1 MHTAHHLP
9 APLRVPFRSHGT
21 WALLGVAAIGALAGI
36 YRFGFGLQA
45 STNLNHHYPWGLWI
59 IADVSLIALAA
70 GGFVTA
76 FLVHVIHREDYHF
89 LSRPALLTALLGY
102 TFAFFLLA
110 ADLGRYWAVWHP
122 LLPSM
127 WQGNSALFEV
137 GLCVMAYLMVL
148 YTEFVP
154 VVCERFAGDARR
166 PRLARLCRGLN
177 RGLARVMPFVLALGV
192 AISCLHQSSLG
203 HIFVL
208 TPTKLHPLWWTPVLA
223 LLFLLSAIVTG
234 LPTVIFASLWAA
246 KLARAK
252 APMAALARLAKFI
265 PISLAI
271 YLTAKVADLII
282 RGSYVYLL
290 EANLQTAAWLCEVG
304 LGVVLPLA
312 LLLSA
317 RLRESP
323 RGLATATGLVMLGIV
338 LNRANVY
345 WIGFQPSGAPRMY
358 LPSLAEWL
366 FTIGILAM
374 IVLAW
379 RFIAINFPI
388 LTPMPAR
395 RSK

>member
-1 MHTAHHLP
+1 MDFAHTP
-9 APLRVPFRSHGT
+9 APLRVPFLSRSA
-21 WALLGVAAIGALAGI
+21 WLLMAVAALGVLAGV
-36 YRFGFGLQA
+36 YRFGLGLQA
-45 STNLNHHYPWGLWI
+45 STNLNHYYPWGLWI

-76 FLVHVIHREDYHF
+76 FLVHVIHREEYHF

-110 ADLGRYWAVWHP
+110 ADLGRYYNVWHP

-154 VVCERFAGDARR
+154 VVCERFAEDRRR
-166 PRLARLCRGLN
+166 PRLAGFCRGL
-177 RGLARVMPFVLALGV
+177 GALLARVMPLILALGV

-208 TPTKLHPLWWTPVLA
+208 APTKLHPLWWSPALA

-234 LPTVIFASLWAA
+234 LPTVIFVSLWAA
-246 KLARAK
+246 KLARTQ
-252 APMAALARLAKFI
+252 APMVPLARLAKFI
-265 PISLAI
+265 PVSLAI
-271 YLTAKVADLII
+271 YLTAKLSDMVI
-282 RGSYVYLL
+282 RRSYVHLL
-290 EANLQTAAWLCEVG
+290 DFNLQTAAWLAELG

-312 LLLSA
+312 LLLPA

-323 RGLATATGLVMLGIV
+323 RGLMTATGLVMLGIV
-338 LNRANVY
+338 LNRSNVY
-345 WIGFQPSGAPRMY
+345 WIGFKPIGAPQMY
-358 LPSLAEWL
+358 WPSLAEWL

-379 RFIAINFPI
+379 RFIAINFPV
-388 LTPMPAR
+388 LTPVAAR
-395 RSK
+395 RLR